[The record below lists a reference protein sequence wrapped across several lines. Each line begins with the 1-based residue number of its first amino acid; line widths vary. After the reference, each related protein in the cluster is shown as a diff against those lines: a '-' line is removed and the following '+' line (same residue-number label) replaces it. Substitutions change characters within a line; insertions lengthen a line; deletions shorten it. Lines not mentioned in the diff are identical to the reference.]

1 MALKLYRRHRKE
13 CEAGHPED
21 SKSGEFEEGRR
32 GWKRCGCP
40 IHASGNI
47 RGKLDAAMSQR
58 RQGLGKSLA
67 GDQLG
72 RFELALNVADLN
84 ASLTF
89 YSRLGFT
96 QIDGSEHSGV
106 AVIRSG
112 NCRIALYQ
120 GHIAE
125 NLINFRGG
133 DISAIDQQARAEGL
147 TFEKEP
153 FSAPPTAAWAPFC
166 VIPTEMRSISFP
178 IPVRR

>member
-1 MALKLYRRHRKE
+1 M
-13 CEAGHPED
+13 
-21 SKSGEFEEGRR
+21 
-32 GWKRCGCP
+32 
-40 IHASGNI
+40 
-47 RGKLDAAMSQR
+47 
-58 RQGLGKSLA
+58 
-67 GDQLG
+67 QLG

-147 TFEKEP
+147 TFEKKP
-153 FSAPPTAAWAPFC
+153 FSAPDGSMGALLRDPDGNAIYFVSHPGET
-166 VIPTEMRSISFP
+166 VTSD
-178 IPVRR
+178 